1 MLRLLIENLILLYA
15 RAPYHAGKWR
25 VVEALIRAGG
35 LGRGPVLTRDVVRQG
50 LRWRLSTDCALQ
62 RRLLYHGV
70 FDVHDARALFAD
82 VRAGSVFLDVG
93 AYFGYYS
100 LLAAQ
105 RGASVH
111 AFEPVG
117 ENFTLL
123 ETQRGLNTLAQV
135 QTHRIAL
142 SDAAGQASFVLPDAE
157 NRGRGRLAGDVAGA
171 KMEQVEMT
179 TLDAFA
185 ERTGLARLDA
195 LKVDVEGAEI
205 KVLAGGR
212 ETLRR
217 FHPTILI
224 ELNPSC
230 LGRFGADEATLLE
243 ALRALGYEIFRATHS
258 GLETYRGLTAGESYL
273 NILCKAKA

>member
-1 MLRLLIENLILLYA
+1 MLRPLIENLILLYA
-15 RAPYHAGKWR
+15 RVPYHAGKWR
-25 VVEALIRAGG
+25 VVEALIRVGG
-35 LGRGPVLTRDVVRQG
+35 LERGPALTREVVRQG

-100 LLAAQ
+100 LLAAR

-123 ETQRGLNTLAQV
+123 ETQRGLNSLAQV
-135 QTHRIAL
+135 QAHRVAL
-142 SDAAGQASFVLPDAE
+142 SDAVGQANFVLPDAE
-157 NRGRGRLAGDVAGA
+157 NRGRGRLAGGVAGA

-185 ERTGLARLDA
+185 ERTGLSRLDA

-217 FHPTILI
+217 FRPTILI

-230 LGRFGADEATLLE
+230 LERFGASEAELLE

-258 GLETYRGLTAGESYL
+258 GLELYRGLAAEESYL
-273 NILCKAKA
+273 NIICKAKA